1 MKKIKLLFSILF
13 LVATSAFAQYG
24 HRLYF
29 IDSTSN
35 EVFNDGA
42 VSRYVTI
49 SGKPATVAAGTVN
62 TFSASGAS
70 FSRGRF
76 MQCDYSGNTSSNLK
90 YTIYNVVNG
99 TTIEYPVR
107 LNSLCDQTTKTFTLS
122 GRVETSTNLGDVLFL
137 KTSSA
142 GVISS
147 ARAIEIGGDDEALCT
162 RQTRATNGA
171 FYTCGTTKASGTTTP
186 RAFIMSHNS
195 DGSTIN
201 WLKIIAN
208 LPCPAGAI
216 GNAEATA
223 VIDETNTGNVIV
235 VGNVSSGTC
244 QNAFIAKF
252 SSVGALL
259 WLNLLGA
266 STASNFNLQ
275 NIRAT
280 DVSQEFVIT
289 GEGTNPTTGR
299 RSILLARINTSGAS
313 ASFLWSRL
321 ISSNGSAT
329 SVINSQ
335 RGNDVV
341 MRKTSAGAISYYV
354 AGVSNYTSGTS
365 DGMLL
370 RTDATGLPVYI
381 KEYAG
386 TNNESYNAIDMYYST
401 GAIGEGVSAFGSY
414 DYRNTSTTATT
425 VKRSWYSKTYFNLA
439 SGCNELADAATNIQ
453 FSMTPTAFTPG
464 LSGTWIPNTFRYS
477 SVPELNLIL
486 CWSSSIASGSN
497 LRLSQSDLNESMLVS
512 KNAKIYPNPSSF
524 SNDVTLSIY
533 SETEDV
539 ATVRVFDGMG
549 RICLSRE
556 FAVIQGSNEAN
567 LSIKTLSS
575 GCYFVYINTL
585 KGNAQ
590 KLRLIKN

>member
-1 MKKIKLLFSILF
+1 MKKFNLLFSILF

-137 KTSSA
+137 KTSST

-147 ARAIEIGGDDEALCT
+147 ARAVEIGGDDEALCT

-171 FYTCGTTKASGTTTP
+171 FYTCGTTKASGTT
-186 RAFIMSHNS
+186 AASGFIMSHNS
-195 DGSTIN
+195 DGSVIN
-201 WLKIIAN
+201 WVKLIAS
-208 LPCPAGAI
+208 LPCPAGTV

-223 VIDETNTGNVIV
+223 VIDESNTGNVIV
-235 VGNVSSGTC
+235 VGNVSNGTC
-244 QNAFIAKF
+244 KNAFIAKY
-252 SSVGALL
+252 SSTGVFL

-266 STASNFNLQ
+266 STVSNLNLQ

-280 DVSQEFVIT
+280 DVAQEFVIT
-289 GEGTNPTTGR
+289 GEGTNLTTGR
-299 RSILLARINTSGAS
+299 SSILLARINTSGAS
-313 ASFLWSRL
+313 ASFLWSEL
-321 ISSNGSAT
+321 IASNGSAT

-370 RTDATGLPVYI
+370 RTDATGVPVYF
-381 KEYAG
+381 KKYVG
-386 TNNESYNAIDMYYST
+386 TNNESYNAIGMYYST
-401 GAIGEGVSAFGSY
+401 GAVGEGVSAFGSF

-439 SGCNELADAATNIQ
+439 SGCIETAEDATFFR
-453 FSMTPTAFTPG
+453 FSMTSTAFTAGSFVQSTNPT
-464 LSGTWIPNTFRYS
+464 LRFS

-497 LRLSQSDLNESMLVS
+497 LRLSQSDLSESMLVS

>member
-122 GRVETSTNLGDVLFL
+122 GRVETSTNLGDILFL

-162 RQTRATNGA
+162 RQTRATNGN
-171 FYTCGTTKASGTTTP
+171 FYTCGTTKATGTTTP

-266 STASNFNLQ
+266 SKASNFNLQ

-321 ISSNGSAT
+321 ISSNGSANNA
-329 SVINSQ
+329 VNSQ

-354 AGVSNYTSGTS
+354 AGVSNYNSGTS

-401 GAIGEGVSAFGSY
+401 GAIGEGVSAFGSF
-414 DYRNTSTTATT
+414 DYRNTSATAAT

-464 LSGTWIPNTFRYS
+464 LSGTWVNNTLRYS
-477 SVPELNLIL
+477 SVSALNLIL